1 MGTEGRSEE
10 GEKHKAE
17 VGQKLGNSG
26 LARSTEL
33 CWWRHR
39 GAAEG
44 WGDQGTAGGAR
55 GAASHMA
62 LEGPAGLG
70 TSAGV
75 LGC

>member
-1 MGTEGRSEE
+1 MGLLR
-10 GEKHKAE
+10 
-17 VGQKLGNSG
+17 VG
-26 LARSTEL
+26 
-33 CWWRHR
+33 
-39 GAAEG
+39 
-44 WGDQGTAGGAR
+44 GDQGTAGGAR